1 MWINQGNPKS
11 YMSSFKYM
19 WFYCKEKNKPVT
31 RKKRNVTLEHA
42 TMKCADSAVKLAD
55 TGCTQTHIHT
65 HTHSS
70 HTFAVYLL
78 FAADFI

>member
-1 MWINQGNPKS
+1 
-11 YMSSFKYM
+11 M
-19 WFYCKEKNKPVT
+19 WFYCKEKNKPVA

-42 TMKCADSAVKLAD
+42 TMKCADDSAVKLAD
-55 TGCTQTHIHT
+55 TGCMQTHTDT

-78 FAADFI
+78 LAADLI